1 MATNNRSKA
10 KSKGASFTLS
20 TNNKPFTPGGS
31 FMDRMPSLPGNNLP
45 GNGGNNKPGGN
56 PGVSGG
62 GGSGGV
68 FFGGGSGGVSGGGS
82 AGVNGGGFS
91 SNKPG
96 NGGSVHNPIGKG
108 PGNGGDVQHPIGKGP
123 SGSNKP
129 AQAEAKERAQNHS
142 KANTNY
148 FNEAMKRHG
157 VSGNADDL
165 KARYDKATAGL
176 DPELAFKALDGGRVW
191 GESDQKRYD
200 ELLKQKNGGGSS
212 SGGGMNMN
220 SQTDSSIN
228 NSFNKDD
235 HSINDS
241 FNTTDNSIND
251 SYNTTDSYNTNIAD
265 SFNTDQSYAVG
276 GDLNQNIG
284 KKGDM
289 NTSIGDYNQFG
300 AGSSIGN
307 DYSVTIGSAN
317 AGNGSQRGPGLANMM
332 GAAAYTALNNNQFA
346 RSQSQLNGYGRS
358 TGATQEAEKATGST
372 RRVGALYN
380 LTGMDQNYWN
390 QKSRAQQGFYLG
402 DIFAQRAP
410 DWVMPPAPKK
420 PEDKT
425 EDIADEFDP

>member
-10 KSKGASFTLS
+10 KEKGASFTLS

-31 FMDRMPSLPGNNLP
+31 FMDRMPNLPGNNLP

-56 PGVSGG
+56 PGASGG
-62 GGSGGV
+62 GSNDGV
-68 FFGGGSGGVSGGGS
+68 FFGGGGGVSGGGS
-82 AGVNGGGFS
+82 AGANDGGGFS

-96 NGGSVHNPIGKG
+96 NGGNAKPPAGKKPG
-108 PGNGGDVQHPIGKGP
+108 PGGAVQNPIGKGP

-129 AQAEAKERAQNHS
+129 AQVEAKERAGNYS
-142 KANTNY
+142 KANEAY
-148 FNEAMKRHG
+148 FQDAIKRTGVGKASDAEFLMK
-157 VSGNADDL
+157 DFQE
-165 KARYDKATAGL
+165 KTKGL
-176 DPELAFKALDGGRVW
+176 DQELAFKAMQGGRMF
-191 GESDQKRYD
+191 GESDMKRYN
-200 ELLKQKNGGGSS
+200 ELLAQKNGGGS
-212 SGGGMNMN
+212 GNIN

-235 HSINDS
+235 NSINDS
-241 FNTTDNSIND
+241 YNTTDNSIND
-251 SYNTTDSYNTNIAD
+251 SYNTTDSFNTAIAD

-276 GDLNQNIG
+276 GDLSQQIG
-284 KKGDM
+284 KQGDM

-307 DYSVTIGSAN
+307 DYSVTIGNQN
-317 AGNGSQRGPGLANMM
+317 AGNNNGRGSGLANMM

-346 RSQSQLNGYGRS
+346 RSQSQMNGYGRS
-358 TGATQEAEKATGST
+358 AGATQEAEKATGST

-402 DIFAQRAP
+402 DIFNQQAP
-410 DWVMPPAPKK
+410 NWVQPPAPKK

-425 EDIADEFDP
+425 EDIADQFDP

>member
-10 KSKGASFTLS
+10 KDKGASFTLS

-31 FMDRMPSLPGNNLP
+31 FMDRMPTLPGNSLP
-45 GNGGNNKPGGN
+45 GNGGNNNPGGK

-62 GGSGGV
+62 S
-68 FFGGGSGGVSGGGS
+68 GSGGVSGGGS
-82 AGVNGGGFS
+82 AGANDGGFS

-96 NGGSVHNPIGKG
+96 NGGAVQNPIGKG
-108 PGNGGDVQHPIGKGP
+108 PGNDGAVKNPIGKGP

-129 AQAEAKERAQNHS
+129 AQVEAKERAQSYS
-142 KANTNY
+142 KANANY
-148 FNEAMKRHG
+148 FADASKRHG
-157 VSGNADDL
+157 IDGDANQM
-165 KARYDKATAGL
+165 KAAYEKATAGL

-200 ELLKQKNGGGSS
+200 ALVAQKNGGG
-212 SGGGMNMN
+212 NIN

-235 HSINDS
+235 
-241 FNTTDNSIND
+241 NSVND
-251 SYNTTDSYNTNIAD
+251 SYNTTDNSVNDSYNTNDSFNTDIAD

-276 GDLNQNIG
+276 GDLNQRIG
-284 KKGDM
+284 KQGDM

-300 AGSSIGN
+300 AGSSVGN

-317 AGNGSQRGPGLANMM
+317 AGNGSQRGSGLQNMM
-332 GAAAYTALNNNQFA
+332 GAAAYSALNNNQFA
-346 RSQSQLNGYGRS
+346 RSQSQMNGYGRS

-402 DIFAQRAP
+402 DIFNQQAP
-410 DWVMPPAPKK
+410 NWVMPPAPKK

-425 EDIADEFDP
+425 EDIADQFDP